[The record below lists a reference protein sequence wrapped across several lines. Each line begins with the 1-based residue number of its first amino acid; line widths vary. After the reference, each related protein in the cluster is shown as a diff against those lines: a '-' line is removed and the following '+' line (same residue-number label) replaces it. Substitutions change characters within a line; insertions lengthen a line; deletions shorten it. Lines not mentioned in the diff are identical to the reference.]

1 MNKMMLEAAGKQTE
15 EVVLEGIKEKVK
27 GGGEEQKAVGG
38 KENEKKRRWRRGRQC
53 RRRRW
58 ESR

>member
-38 KENEKKRRWRRGRQC
+38 KENEKIKEIEKRTTM
-53 RRRRW
+53 
-58 ESR
+58 